1 MIDSREPQKDVADM
15 LSHSHSVEKKQ
26 NGEMIMIIMQSL
38 LYLSRQNIA
47 LRGHDDNESNFIQLL
62 KLRSHD
68 NEVRRFNFIVAMSH
82 NIISLQEICGWLAK
96 KADKYT
102 SGEIQNEFLKIMG
115 HQILRAIIEQSW
127 IFHYNGGR
135 MCRFF

>member
-1 MIDSREPQKDVADM
+1 MLLSSELKLDSSLIYNKYTYIRRHQSSKYHQDAVMIDSREPQKDVADM

-82 NIISLQEICGWLAK
+82 NIRRYVTG
-96 KADKYT
+96 
-102 SGEIQNEFLKIMG
+102 
-115 HQILRAIIEQSW
+115 
-127 IFHYNGGR
+127 
-135 MCRFF
+135 